1 MFVLDC
7 MNFCFWPL
15 PGFEYS
21 DLAKHVQ
28 QAINEGISLKDFQSF
43 TEDDV
48 VNRLFH
54 NTPIPMADE
63 RARILREMADTVLGK
78 FGGKIV

>member
-1 MFVLDC
+1 

-15 PGFEYS
+15 SGFEYS
-21 DLAKHVQ
+21 DLATHVQ
-28 QAINEGISLKDFQSF
+28 QAVNEGISLKDFQSF

-48 VNRLFH
+48 VKKLFH
-54 NTPIPMADE
+54 NTQIPMADE

-78 FGGKIV
+78 FGGKFV